1 MLVGVAFLPPSFPP
15 SGTQAFY
22 IIKRKNCVYFC
33 NRVYVLICTSFENY
47 CMFMIIS
54 SYSLEP
60 LCLPIVLIPVAKIR
74 RADQSITKLDSVFCL
89 LQMLTTV
96 KVRKISQ
103 FYIQLVFK
111 APLYI
116 TLKISDQKIVS
127 SSLFLKVKK
136 ITFFL
141 SNFYCGCY
149 NVRKKLKN

>member
-1 MLVGVAFLPPSFPP
+1 MHKKSKLAFVFWRENKIK
-15 SGTQAFY
+15 FV
-22 IIKRKNCVYFC
+22 II
-33 NRVYVLICTSFENY
+33 I
-47 CMFMIIS
+47 

-74 RADQSITKLDSVFCL
+74 LADQSITKLDSVFCL
-89 LQMLTTV
+89 LQMLTTA

-136 ITFFL
+136 IL
-141 SNFYCGCY
+141 PN
-149 NVRKKLKN
+149 